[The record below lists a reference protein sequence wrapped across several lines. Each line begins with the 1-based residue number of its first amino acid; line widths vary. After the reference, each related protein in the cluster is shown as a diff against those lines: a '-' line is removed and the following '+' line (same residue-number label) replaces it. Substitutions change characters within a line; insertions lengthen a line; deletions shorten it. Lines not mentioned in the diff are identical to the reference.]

1 MGKFLLLF
9 LVVIA
14 SYANDDFTIS
24 LFDAQTKKPL
34 ENFRVV
40 VDNATVQTVS
50 QKVVVGKNHKVDI
63 LAIGYEKISIH
74 PSEDMELY
82 LKPFVVKGLYLS
94 NYGVSYKPFIQ
105 NALNIA
111 QTGKINTFVIDI
123 KNENGM
129 MSYKIDNPTVH
140 ELGANKINT
149 VRDIQKLLAVLKEN
163 KIYSVARIAV
173 FKDALLS
180 QKKPHLGIKTKSG
193 KPYLDK
199 QNVLW
204 SDPFKKEVRDYNI
217 AIGVEAAKAGFDE
230 VQFDYVRFPDAVNYV
245 TSKPSTATSRVE
257 AINTFLGE
265 AREKINKEGAFVSAD
280 IFGYIMWYK
289 GEMGL
294 GQKLMSILDNVDYIS
309 PMLYPSGFTFG
320 IPGYK
325 IPTENSY
332 EVIHLSLKEAQ
343 KIVPDINP
351 MQIRPWLQ
359 AFKDY
364 GFDRRDYKGKEVY
377 KQIQATKD
385 FGKMGYMFWNP
396 RNRYDV
402 DLFEYKP
409 KTQPKPEAIVAEAD
423 ADLEKQTS
431 KAAAIVAKAEM

>member
-1 MGKFLLLF
+1 MSRFLLFF
-9 LVVIA
+9 LVFITA
-14 SYANDDFTIS
+14 YAEDNMTIS
-24 LFDAQTKKPL
+24 VFDAQTKKPI
-34 ENFRVV
+34 ESFRVV
-40 VDNATVQTVS
+40 VDNLSVQTVC
-50 QKVVVGKNHKVDI
+50 QKVVVEKNHKLDI
-63 LAIGYEKISIH
+63 LAIGYEKMSIA
-74 PSEDMELY
+74 PEQDTKLY

-94 NYGVSYKPFIQ
+94 NYGVSYQPFIQ

-111 QTGKINTFVIDI
+111 KTGQINSFVIDI

-129 MSYKIDNPTVH
+129 MTYEIDNPTVH
-140 ELGANKINT
+140 KLGANKINT
-149 VRDIQKLLAVLKEN
+149 VRNIQKLLTLLKEN
-163 KIYSVARIAV
+163 HIYSIARIAV

-180 QKKPHLGIKTKSG
+180 QKNPTLGIKTKTG
-193 KPYLDK
+193 TAYLDK

-217 AIGVEAAKAGFDE
+217 AIGVEAAKIGFDE

-245 TSKPSTATSRVE
+245 TSKPSTPESRVE
-257 AINTFLGE
+257 VINSFLDN
-265 AREKINKEGAFVSAD
+265 ARQQINKHGAFVSAD
-280 IFGYIMWYK
+280 IFGYVLWNTGDMRI
-289 GEMGL
+289 
-294 GQKLMSILDNVDYIS
+294 GQKLESILTHVDYLS

-325 IPTENSY
+325 NPTQNSY
-332 EVIHLSLKEAQ
+332 EIINLSLKEAQ
-343 KIVPDINP
+343 RKVPNLNP

-364 GFDRRDYKGKEVY
+364 GFDRRHYKGQEVY
-377 KQIQATKD
+377 KQIKATQD

-409 KTQPKPEAIVAEAD
+409 KMHPKADVTVA
-423 ADLEKQTS
+423 QST
-431 KAAAIVAKAEM
+431 I